1 MREFIENEKL
11 FLMERSPYSQK
22 DYTLD
27 DFIERI
33 EDLIVKFKFLM
44 KEVQSS
50 NKNLKIKLLQKF
62 LDELMICCN
71 TAKKISRDSNKDRCE
86 YLSILYE
93 SEVFKAIAI
102 SEFGF

>member
-1 MREFIENEKL
+1 MLPLHWRTLLKKMREFIENEKL
-11 FLMERSPYSQK
+11 FLMERSPYPQR

-50 NKNLKIKLLQKF
+50 NKNLKIKLL
-62 LDELMICCN
+62 
-71 TAKKISRDSNKDRCE
+71 
-86 YLSILYE
+86 
-93 SEVFKAIAI
+93 
-102 SEFGF
+102 